1 MYGYSSKGG
10 IKVYESDALENKYLI
25 TSNQTVFSV
34 EYLYEMTLQ
43 ILHSNATFLALA
55 DIFQALHV
63 FNRHSIARADVNRK
77 RITDAWFLYA
87 FLELSSRY
95 GLNPKFYGGDNW
107 LEDSIIENYNA
118 LKLVFSSVH
127 FAHKCDV
134 TIIVP
139 Q

>member
-1 MYGYSSKGG
+1 MYGSSSKGG
-10 IKVYESDALENKYLI
+10 IKVYESDALDNKYLI

-77 RITDAWFLYA
+77 RIIDAWVLFL
-87 FLELSSRY
+87 LSMLRIQIY
-95 GLNPKFYGGDNW
+95 MEETTW
-107 LEDSIIENYNA
+107 LEKYNA
-118 LKLVFSSVH
+118 LIYVLFVYHVKH
-127 FAHKCDV
+127 CIKP
-134 TIIVP
+134 I
-139 Q
+139 

>member
-1 MYGYSSKGG
+1 MDTQAGRGVH
-10 IKVYESDALENKYLI
+10 KVYGSNALDNKYLI

-77 RITDAWFLYA
+77 RITDA
-87 FLELSSRY
+87 
-95 GLNPKFYGGDNW
+95 
-107 LEDSIIENYNA
+107 
-118 LKLVFSSVH
+118 
-127 FAHKCDV
+127 
-134 TIIVP
+134 
-139 Q
+139 